1 MVADSWNNL
10 CIQTRFLLMYLSSTF
25 RTHQSHNVGQDSSKA
40 LTTLQPVI
48 HSMWRFTYPLRP
60 SSQGTLVSTIRERR
74 AAAPGELY
82 NQWRYTL
89 VLRQLFLLPAS
100 LVMPCWLFSE
110 NTLGFLL
117 MSVCLFVCVRPVDWS
132 IQVQWRWSS
141 PPSRFL
147 LDLDS
152 LWLERWDWTNLEL
165 SDLFLRCW
173 VCVY

>member
-1 MVADSWNNL
+1 
-10 CIQTRFLLMYLSSTF
+10 MYLSSTF

-117 MSVCLFVCVRPVDWS
+117 MSVCLFVCVYAQS
-132 IQVQWRWSS
+132 IDLSRCSDADHRHLHVSSWIWTVYGWRGETEPISS
-141 PPSRFL
+141 
-147 LDLDS
+147 S
-152 LWLERWDWTNLEL
+152 LT
-165 SDLFLRCW
+165 SF
-173 VCVY
+173 